1 MIELTPSQNKTVA
14 AGATILAVAVV
25 IAFVAC
31 VGWGIMQF
39 LKLISPAITPVI
51 LGVFL
56 SMFFKPYFMWWR
68 VRVKNPSLALAAML
82 ATVLVPFGLMVW
94 LGGSFL
100 VDQIAALCKAAP
112 TIVERFSSWT
122 NSTFPKAYEMLAG
135 IGMTND
141 QLLFFTDPHAFS
153 QDLIAQL
160 SSAYG
165 ADAVKA
171 GMGALKYLATIGTGL
186 VALVFFAF
194 FLMRP
199 DMRGIDYARQLPFLK
214 DETRAFVAT
223 QIDTFLDI
231 LVSFFQRQV
240 LICLI
245 EGVLYGIGFVL
256 VGLPYGF
263 VIGFLLGSLNLVP
276 LFGTVVCLP
285 MALPL
290 AFFGDGGSGLRLIG
304 VLCVWATGQILD
316 GYLITPVIQ
325 GNKTGLGFAGVVF
338 SFIFWGVVFHSMLGL
353 LLAIPLSAFCV
364 VLWRSVKRRYVKGVI

>member
-1 MIELTPSQNKTVA
+1 MTV
-14 AGATILAVAVV
+14 LAVAVV
-25 IAFVAC
+25 VAFAAC

-39 LKLISPAITPVI
+39 LKLISPAVTPVI

-56 SMFFKPYFMWWR
+56 SMFFKPYFLWWR
-68 VRVKNPSLALAAML
+68 RRVKNPSLALAAML
-82 ATVLVPFGLMVW
+82 ATVLLPFGILLW

-100 VDQIAALCKAAP
+100 VDQLAALSKAAP

-122 NSTFPKAYEMLAG
+122 NHTFPKAYEMLV
-135 IGMTND
+135 GMGLSND
-141 QLLFFTDPHAFS
+141 QLLFFTDPRAFS
-153 QDLIAQL
+153 QDMLAQL

-171 GMGALKYLATIGTGL
+171 GVGALKYLATIGTGIL
-186 VALVFFAF
+186 AMVFFAF

-199 DMRGIDYARQLPFLK
+199 ALRGEDYARQLPFLK
-214 DETRAFVAT
+214 DDTRAFVAS

-245 EGVLYGIGFVL
+245 EGVLYGLGFVL

-263 VIGFLLGSLNLVP
+263 VIGFLLGLLNLVP

-290 AFFGDGGSGLRLIG
+290 AFFGDGGSALRLVG

-338 SFIFWGVVFHSMLGL
+338 SFLFWGVVFHSMLGL

-364 VLWRSVKRRYVKGVI
+364 VLWRTVKQRYVKGVI

>member
-1 MIELTPSQNKTVA
+1 MIELTPTQKKTVA
-14 AGATILAVAVV
+14 TGITVLAVAAVV
-25 IAFVAC
+25 AFAAC
-31 VGWGIMQF
+31 VGWGLMRL
-39 LKLISPAITPVI
+39 LKIIAPAITPVI

-56 SMFFKPYFMWWR
+56 SMFFKPYFLWWR
-68 VRVKNPSLALAAML
+68 RRTKNPTLALVAML
-82 ATVLVPFGLMVW
+82 ATVLVPAGAILW
-94 LGGSFL
+94 LGGSFF
-100 VDQIAALCKAAP
+100 VDQIVALCKAAP
-112 TIVERFSSWT
+112 TIVERFSGWT
-122 NSTFPKAYEMLAG
+122 NQTFPKAYEMLAG
-135 IGMTND
+135 MGFTND

-153 QDLIAQL
+153 QDVLAQL

-171 GMGALKYLATIGTGL
+171 GVGALKYLGTVGTGL
-186 VALVFFAF
+186 LAMIFFVFF
-194 FLMRP
+194 LLRP
-199 DMRGIDYARQLPFLK
+199 DMRGDDYVRQLPFLK
-214 DETRAFVAT
+214 DDTRAFVAA

-245 EGVLYGIGFVL
+245 EGVLYGMGFVL

-285 MALPL
+285 MAIPL
-290 AFFGDGGSGLRLIG
+290 AFFGDGGSTLRLVG
-304 VLCVWATGQILD
+304 VLCVWGAGQLLD

-364 VLWRSVKRRYVKGVI
+364 VLWRSVKNRYVKGVI